1 MSKETNCKS
10 TWVFIKI
17 VHEQR
22 IEMLDVEDVVNSIDD
37 VVTKLVS
44 QVLNNHNID
53 FTKIKISSNLINQ
66 KEEDC
71 K

>member
-1 MSKETNCKS
+1 MSKESCKS
-10 TWVFIKI
+10 TWIFIKI

-22 IEMLDVEDVVNSIDD
+22 IDMTEIDDVVNSIEE
-37 VVTKLVS
+37 VISKLVS
-44 QVLNNHNID
+44 QVLNNHEID
-53 FTKIKISSNLINQ
+53 FTKINISSNLINQ